1 MFYNFYFLALEELV
15 KLVKEGEWKL
25 VLDMK
30 STGRIEM
37 IEVRKI
43 KY

>member
-1 MFYNFYFLALEELV
+1 V
-15 KLVKEGEWKL
+15 KDGEWKL

-37 IEVRKI
+37 IEVKI
-43 KY
+43 KLPISEFKF